1 MRLLELMF
9 KVYLISNVVAF
20 ICKFIGVKNMYITN
34 AKAFPV
40 QIIPP
45 CKKEL
50 RQLQIFVKISIKHF
64 MVIII
69 REQTPCSDYKP

>member
-1 MRLLELMF
+1 
-9 KVYLISNVVAF
+9 
-20 ICKFIGVKNMYITN
+20 MYITN

-69 REQTPCSDYKP
+69 REQTPCSDYKPWRIFTARYLGKIQNSVIHYKYMNYA